1 MTVMALLTE
10 SLSVTHLP
18 ILDTAVD
25 SGVIAMA
32 LYAVWAVRTG
42 RRIRHVPI
50 CELTPQELE
59 DFWADDQLFSHDHTN
74 ITGRQQ

>member
-1 MTVMALLTE
+1 MALLTE
-10 SLSVTHLP
+10 PPSVTHLP

-42 RRIRHVPI
+42 RTLRHVPI

-59 DFWADDQLFSHDHTN
+59 DFWADDQLFAHDHTHT
-74 ITGRQQ
+74 TGRPQ